1 LQRAAGSPA
10 PSITLA
16 APSISLGESEVG
28 RKLCAA
34 VWRDWSQ
41 SHLEKLDLAKRDV
54 SLPLC
59 NINLR
64 AKELALRW
72 IGSLVKHDLS
82 TLKKTSDVPFA
93 LTTGFHFLPFN
104 KVEELDQ
111 FFQNDGRT
119 NDAEMATMTFE
130 AKHVVSVDQYLRSGM
145 TSFRNANRG
154 MEEVVT
160 QLSDSLLSSKLY
172 L

>member
-1 LQRAAGSPA
+1 MEFSWPRS
-10 PSITLA
+10 
-16 APSISLGESEVG
+16 G
-28 RKLCAA
+28 RKRCAA
-34 VWRDWSQ
+34 AWRDWSQ

-64 AKELALRW
+64 AKDVALRW
-72 IGSLVKHDLS
+72 ICSLVKGDLS
-82 TLKKTSDVPFA
+82 TWKKTSDVPFA

-104 KVEELDQ
+104 KGEELDQ

-119 NDAEMATMTFE
+119 NDAEMAAMTFE
-130 AKHVVSVDQYLRSGM
+130 AKHVVSVDAYLESGM
-145 TSFRNANRG
+145 TRFRESNRG